1 MLMKIICEKN
11 DIKKRKFNTRIA
23 GIKKVLFNQY
33 LIVGRKSVVVN
44 KSVINILWK
53 ISFKKRLQEN
63 LLIISG
69 FFDKFKLKI

>member
-1 MLMKIICEKN
+1 MKIICEKN

-44 KSVINILWK
+44 KSVINIL
-53 ISFKKRLQEN
+53 
-63 LLIISG
+63 
-69 FFDKFKLKI
+69 